1 MKGKLLIMK
10 RKDERF
16 LMRVADMYYHDELSQ
31 EIIASKLNVSRT
43 TISRALAAAKKAG
56 YIKVILDFPSVSSMP
71 IEKQLEETYSLQEA
85 CVSLTDNPADSADL
99 VAESAAHYLARI
111 LKNDMTI
118 GLTWGR
124 TMKQTIDAFEREQL
138 GKSLKIKGVQ
148 VVPFLGNSTP
158 ASEEFSFLRMTY
170 SSLLSSKLA
179 ELVRGINYSL
189 PAPMYVSN
197 LALKNLLLE
206 EPEIARTLEK
216 AKNCQVALFSIGDLS
231 DRSSVGGLSDNISDT
246 LEKLYEKGGIGETL
260 GRVYDKNGNA
270 VKSDFNDHIIG
281 LSLDDLKK
289 IPTRICV
296 YYDDYKTEA
305 VKAAL
310 NNGLINVL
318 ITDSNCAQKLL

>member
-1 MKGKLLIMK
+1 
-10 RKDERF
+10 
-16 LMRVADMYYHDELSQ
+16 
-31 EIIASKLNVSRT
+31 
-43 TISRALAAAKKAG
+43 
-56 YIKVILDFPSVSSMP
+56 
-71 IEKQLEETYSLQEA
+71 
-85 CVSLTDNPADSADL
+85 
-99 VAESAAHYLARI
+99 
-111 LKNDMTI
+111 
-118 GLTWGR
+118 
-124 TMKQTIDAFEREQL
+124 
-138 GKSLKIKGVQ
+138 
-148 VVPFLGNSTP
+148 
-158 ASEEFSFLRMTY
+158 MTY